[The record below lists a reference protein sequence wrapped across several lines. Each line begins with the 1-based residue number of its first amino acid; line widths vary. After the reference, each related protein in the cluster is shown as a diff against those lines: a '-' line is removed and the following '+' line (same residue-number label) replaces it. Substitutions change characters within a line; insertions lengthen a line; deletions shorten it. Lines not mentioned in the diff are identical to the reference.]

1 MFYNKTYN
9 FVILILITFF
19 SCKKDS
25 NVGNSPSNEFEDFVQ
40 ETIILDDG
48 GNVIETTIDISH
60 FASSQDCQE
69 CHAQQ
74 YEEWHKSMHAHSFD
88 DPIFFNMWTHE
99 KPLTSKNYCTQCHA
113 PAAFVSN
120 YNLDQVLTLNDISLL
135 PDPIKDGVS
144 CQFCHNAVNTSR
156 GVETL
161 DNFAAVAEYYLS
173 VDKNVMFGSIQNP
186 EVNNFHES
194 YYSEIYS
201 NSGICLPCHDQSIK
215 GMNIETTFR
224 EWDDVFGM
232 GGLESC
238 QSCHMPIKADGTHD
252 HSFVGV
258 DYHDLT
264 QDLNTIT
271 TTEEYSKI
279 MELMESSAQLEFYN
293 ISTDIVSNNS
303 LNIPIKV
310 TSFTGHKFPSGT
322 TFSREAWIE
331 LKVVDAGGNMIY
343 SSGVVDNFENL
354 DYDDEKLLSFTSWL
368 IDSQGNI
375 TNNISE
381 VDTYID
387 NTLNTMGIRLHD
399 YNIFIDDNAQGPLI
413 VYARLRFRPF
423 KPSVLAESN
432 PSLVNNI
439 PIYDISSISQSI
451 NILNQ

>member
-1 MFYNKTYN
+1 
-9 FVILILITFF
+9 
-19 SCKKDS
+19 
-25 NVGNSPSNEFEDFVQ
+25 
-40 ETIILDDG
+40 
-48 GNVIETTIDISH
+48 
-60 FASSQDCQE
+60 
-69 CHAQQ
+69 
-74 YEEWHKSMHAHSFD
+74 
-88 DPIFFNMWTHE
+88 
-99 KPLTSKNYCTQCHA
+99 
-113 PAAFVSN
+113 
-120 YNLDQVLTLNDISLL
+120 
-135 PDPIKDGVS
+135 
-144 CQFCHNAVNTSR
+144 
-156 GVETL
+156 
-161 DNFAAVAEYYLS
+161 
-173 VDKNVMFGSIQNP
+173 
-186 EVNNFHES
+186 
-194 YYSEIYS
+194 
-201 NSGICLPCHDQSIK
+201 
-215 GMNIETTFR
+215 
-224 EWDDVFGM
+224 
-232 GGLESC
+232 

-279 MELMESSAQLEFYN
+279 MELMESSAALEFYN